1 MVLRADAL
9 NKSFGA
15 LTVTRDIS
23 LAVAPGARHALIGP
37 NGAGKTTLFNLLTG
51 ELAPDSGRV
60 SLDGRDVTAR
70 PPDRRARAGLAR
82 SYQRNNLFESMT
94 VRDNLITALIAAR
107 GLGRVFWRPLRARS
121 GLDRDA
127 ARLAEK
133 TGVAG
138 ALDEPART
146 LSYGMQ
152 RQLEVGLALAS
163 DPKVLLLDEPTSGMS
178 PEETEAMRRLIAGLP
193 ADLAV
198 LIIEHDIDLVLGL
211 ADRVTVLD
219 YGTVLFEGTPDE
231 VRDSEAV
238 RQRYLGEEP

>member
-1 MVLRADAL
+1 MLRADAL

-60 SLDGRDVTAR
+60 SLDGRDVTR
-70 PPDRRARAGLAR
+70 QPPDRRARAGLAR

-107 GLGRVFWRPLRARS
+107 GLGRVFWRPLG

-127 ARLAEK
+127 AGLAEK

-231 VRDSEAV
+231 VRASQAV

>member
-1 MVLRADAL
+1 VLRADAL

-15 LTVTRDIS
+15 LTVSRDIS
-23 LAVAPGARHALIGP
+23 LTVAPGARHALIGP

-60 SLDGRDVTAR
+60 SLDGRDVTPQ

-107 GLGRVFWRPLRARS
+107 GLGRVFWRPLG

-127 ARLAEK
+127 ALLAEK

-178 PEETEAMRRLIAGLP
+178 PEETETMRGLIAGLP

-231 VRDSEAV
+231 VRASQTV

>member
-15 LTVTRDIS
+15 LTVTRDVS

-37 NGAGKTTLFNLLTG
+37 NGAGKTTLFNLFTG

-60 SLDGRDVTAR
+60 SLDGRDVTAQ

-107 GLGRVFWRPLRARS
+107 GLGRVFWRPLG

-127 ARLAEK
+127 GGLAEK
-133 TGVAG
+133 VGVAA

-231 VRDSEAV
+231 VRASEAV
-238 RQRYLGEEP
+238 RRRYLGEEP